1 MSDLHKRPV
10 HALVLAGGKS
20 RRMGRDKAGLVL
32 AGKPQLTHVVD
43 LVAPVVDKVWVSVRK
58 DQPADPLRDAY
69 PQVVDRN
76 DDAGPVAGII
86 AALETYPDVDWLVVA
101 VDLPNLDRET
111 LDYLLEQASDPR
123 FTAFRSVRDGLP
135 EPLCALYR
143 PAALPVI
150 RGFVEEGIVCPRKIL
165 IRSDAELLEQPK
177 PGALENVNTPDD
189 LALVG
194 LDESAA

>member
-1 MSDLHKRPV
+1 
-10 HALVLAGGKS
+10 
-20 RRMGRDKAGLVL
+20 MGRDKAGLVH
-32 AGKPQLTHVVD
+32 AGKPQLAHAVELLT
-43 LVAPVVDKVWVSVRK
+43 PVVDKVWVSVRK

-69 PQVVDRN
+69 PQIVDRE
-76 DDAGPVAGII
+76 DDAGPVAGIL
-86 AALETYPDVDWLVVA
+86 AALESNPSVDWLVVA
-101 VDLPNLDRET
+101 VDLPNLDRAT
-111 LDYLLEQASDPR
+111 LEVLLEEAGDPR

-150 RGFVEEGIVCPRKIL
+150 RRFVDEGIVCPRKIL
-165 IRSDAELLEQPK
+165 IRSEAELLEQPT

>member
-1 MSDLHKRPV
+1 MSNSHNRPV
-10 HALVLAGGKS
+10 HALVLAGGRS
-20 RRMGRDKAGLVL
+20 RRMGRDKAGLVH
-32 AGKPQLTHVVD
+32 AGKPQLTHVIE
-43 LVAPVVDKVWVSVRK
+43 LLTPVVDKVWVSVRK

-69 PQVVDRN
+69 PQIVDGEN
-76 DDAGPVAGII
+76 DAGPVAGIL
-86 AALETYPDVDWLVVA
+86 AALETHPDVDWLVVA

-111 LDYLLEQASDPR
+111 LEALLDQASDPR

-150 RGFVEEGIVCPRKIL
+150 RRYVDEGIVCPRKIL

-177 PGALENVNTPDD
+177 PGALENINTPDD

-194 LDESAA
+194 IDESAA

>member
-1 MSDLHKRPV
+1 MSKRPV

-20 RRMGRDKAGLVL
+20 RRMGRDKAGLVH
-32 AGKPQLTHVVD
+32 AGKAQLDHVVE
-43 LVAPVVDKVWVSVRK
+43 LLTPVVEKVWVSVRR

-69 PQVVDRN
+69 PQIVDRE
-76 DDAGPVAGII
+76 DDAGPVAGIL
-86 AALETYPDVDWLVVA
+86 AALESNPDVDWLVVA
-101 VDLPNLDRET
+101 VDLPNLDRRT
-111 LDYLLEQASDPR
+111 LDVLLEQASDSR

-143 PAALPVI
+143 PDALPVI
-150 RGFVEEGIVCPRKIL
+150 RGFVDEGIVCPRKIL
-165 IRSDAELLEQPK
+165 IRSDAELLEQPV